1 MKTKDLTYQN
11 WLEGKFELN
20 SVYQIIN
27 QDQEDLPHITSP
39 QSIHQDQLIKI
50 NQEQSKLFD
59 TLVKEITSKFI
70 DDFNKRFTEGKFP
83 ETILRIE
90 SNRIIAYLRGK
101 RYKYS
106 NEEVLIEKIG
116 EFLPKEYD
124 MNHHNYI
131 NRRMKGFPKL
141 FSFVPSPN
149 SKYFDHKHYILPE
162 VYAESLIN
170 LYEHLSKF
178 DNSIDP
184 IRLFTDPY
192 RGLFKDEPHNEF
204 PDIFSSGYA
213 YSLFIDIEEALIMPS
228 QTPKPGDY
236 GLIYRMLVHDTAG
249 AIKNSISLEEFYH
262 FLNKTRNYNLNI
274 TSRKP
279 SFLELKLNIVRFFLR
294 EYFRETRTINE
305 NEVDQLV
312 KNVIEQK
319 VT

>member
-149 SKYFDHKHYILPE
+149 SKYFDHKYYILPE

-262 FLNKTRNYNLNI
+262 FLYKTRNYNLNI